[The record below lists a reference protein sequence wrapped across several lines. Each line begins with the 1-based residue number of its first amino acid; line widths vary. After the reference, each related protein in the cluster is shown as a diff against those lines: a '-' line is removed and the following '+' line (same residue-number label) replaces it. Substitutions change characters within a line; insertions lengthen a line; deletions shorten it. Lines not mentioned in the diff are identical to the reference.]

1 MEIAVEQLAKTYPD
15 GTRAIAGISLSIR
28 PGEQLT
34 LIGPNGCGKSTLMK
48 CLIGLE
54 QPSAGSILIDG
65 VELAS
70 VRGRP
75 LRQLRARIGCVFQ
88 QMNLVPNLSV
98 IQNVLFGAMGRL
110 GYWRSLN
117 LSASA
122 KLREQAM
129 MALERVGLAELGA
142 RRTAHLSG
150 GQQQRVAIARMLM
163 QDARVVIADEPVAS
177 LDPRAAIEV
186 MDLLCEIVDERAMS
200 LICILHQM
208 DLVERYARRLVGMKS
223 GVIAFDL
230 PSDQCSPERI
240 GALYQ
245 P

>member
-1 MEIAVEQLAKTYPD
+1 MEIAVNNLGKTYPD
-15 GTRAIAGISLSIR
+15 GTQAIRGVTLRID
-28 PGEQLT
+28 PGERLT

-54 QPSAGSILIDG
+54 RASSGSIRVDG
-65 VELAS
+65 TELNGLK
-70 VRGRP
+70 GRR
-75 LRQLRARIGCVFQ
+75 LRRIRSRVGCVFQ

-110 GYWRSLN
+110 GYWRALN
-117 LSASA
+117 LTARRS
-122 KLREQAM
+122 LREEAM
-129 MALERVGLAELGA
+129 TALDRVGLADLSA
-142 RRTAHLSG
+142 RPTGRLSG

-177 LDPRAAIEV
+177 LDPRAAEEV
-186 MDLLCEIVDERAMS
+186 MDLLYAVVEERQMT

-208 DLVERYARRLVGMKS
+208 NLVERYARRLVGMKS

-230 PSDQCSPERI
+230 PAAQASSDQIET
-240 GALYQ
+240 LYQ
-245 P
+245 A

>member
-1 MEIAVEQLAKTYPD
+1 MEIAVNELSKTYPD
-15 GTRAIAGISLSIR
+15 GTRAIRGITLQLP

-34 LIGPNGCGKSTLMK
+34 LIGPNGCGKSTLMR

-54 QPSAGSILIDG
+54 VPTSGSIRLG
-65 VELAS
+65 STELS
-70 VRGRP
+70 GLEGRA
-75 LRQLRARIGCVFQ
+75 LRRIRARVGCVFQ

-117 LSASA
+117 LLAARSV
-122 KLREQAM
+122 REEAM
-129 MALERVGLAELGA
+129 TALDRVGLADLSE
-142 RRTAHLSG
+142 RRTARLSG

-163 QDARVVIADEPVAS
+163 QDAGVVIADEPVAS
-177 LDPRAAIEV
+177 LDPRAADEV
-186 MDLLCEIVDERAMS
+186 MDLLYDVVQERSMS

-208 DLVERYARRLVGMKS
+208 NLVERYARRLVGMKA

-230 PSDQCSPERI
+230 PLGQCSPEQI
-240 GALYQ
+240 EALYES
-245 P
+245 

>member
-1 MEIAVEQLAKTYPD
+1 MEISINELSKTYPD
-15 GTRAIAGISLSIR
+15 GTRAIRGITLQIQ

-54 QPSAGSILIDG
+54 VPTAGSIRLGD
-65 VELAS
+65 VELTGL
-70 VRGRP
+70 RGRA
-75 LRQLRARIGCVFQ
+75 LRQIRVRVGCVFQ

-98 IQNVLFGAMGRL
+98 IQNVLFGTMGRL

-117 LSASA
+117 LSAARSV
-122 KLREQAM
+122 REEAM
-129 MALERVGLAELGA
+129 TALDRVGLADLSG
-142 RRTAHLSG
+142 RRTARLSG

-163 QDARVVIADEPVAS
+163 QDARIVIADEPVAS
-177 LDPRAAIEV
+177 LDPRAADEV
-186 MDLLCEIVDERAMS
+186 MDLLYEIVQERSMS

-208 DLVERYARRLVGMKS
+208 NLVERYARRLVGMKQ

-230 PSDQCSPERI
+230 SSGQCSPEQI
-240 GALYQ
+240 AALYES
-245 P
+245 